1 MDKALS
7 FFHKAIQRDENL
19 ADAWY
24 AIALILDFQS
34 RDMEAKYYIKKAL
47 ELNADNVDYWF
58 TYAEIQEKIGFIE
71 EAEIAYKKVIELEN
85 FEPEIWLNYSNLL
98 YQHQHQKEAID
109 VLYEGIKYHPESADI
124 VYRLSAYLFNQ
135 GDDSKALTYFQDAL
149 N

>member
-98 YQHQHQKEAID
+98 YQHQHQKRLLMFYTKESSITLKVLILFID
-109 VLYEGIKYHPESADI
+109 YLHTFSIKEMTAK
-124 VYRLSAYLFNQ
+124 RL
-135 GDDSKALTYFQDAL
+135 LTFKMP
-149 N
+149 